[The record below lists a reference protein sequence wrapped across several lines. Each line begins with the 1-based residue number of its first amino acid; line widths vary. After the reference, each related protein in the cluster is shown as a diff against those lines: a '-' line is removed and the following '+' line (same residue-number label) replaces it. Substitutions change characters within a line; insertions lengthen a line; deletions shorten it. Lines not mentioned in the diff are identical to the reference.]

1 MTEPDVVLAAPL
13 DEAGLAAAV
22 AELAARDGALGR
34 AVARFGPPPLWSRP
48 SGFGTLVKLILEQQ
62 VSLDSGAA
70 AHRRLVGAAGSAD
83 PGAIVA
89 AGDERLRAAGLT
101 RQKSRYLLELAT
113 RVLDRRLELAG
124 LDELDDDDVRAALVT
139 VPGIG
144 AWTADCY
151 LVFALRRPDA
161 WPIGDLALQT
171 SAREVLELPTRPTPL
186 ELESLGERW
195 RPWRAVAARILWH
208 AYLAAR
214 GRPS

>member
-1 MTEPDVVLAAPL
+1 VIELDDAVLAV
-13 DEAGLAAAV
+13 AV
-22 AELAARDGALGR
+22 AELTGRDPDLAR
-34 AVARFGPPPLWSRP
+34 AVARFGPPPLWPRKP
-48 SGFGTLVKLILEQQ
+48 GFGTLVRLILEQQ

-70 AHRRLVGAAGSAD
+70 AFRRLEGAAGAVE
-83 PGAIVA
+83 PARLAA

-101 RQKSRYLLELAT
+101 RQKSRYLLELA
-113 RVLDRRLELAG
+113 RHVLDDRLDLDALAAADDAGVRAG
-124 LDELDDDDVRAALVT
+124 LTA

-161 WPIGDLALQT
+161 WPVGDLALAT
-171 SAREVLELPTRPTPL
+171 AAREVLDLRSRPSPA
-186 ELESLGERW
+186 ELERLGERW

-208 AYLAAR
+208 AYLSAR